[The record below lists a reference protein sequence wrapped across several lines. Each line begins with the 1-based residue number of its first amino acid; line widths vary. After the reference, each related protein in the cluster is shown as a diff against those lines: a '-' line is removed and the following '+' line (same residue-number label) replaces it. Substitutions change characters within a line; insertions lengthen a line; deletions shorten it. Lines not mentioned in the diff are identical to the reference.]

1 MDGCVR
7 DNDIY
12 LKLFRIMLKI
22 EVVSGQKALSEF
34 AGVAMQNALHL
45 QPLGIEGSAYDT
57 P

>member
-22 EVVSGQKALSEF
+22 EVVLGQKALSEF

-45 QPLGIEGSAYDT
+45 QPLGIEDSAYGT

>member
-12 LKLFRIMLKI
+12 LKLCRIMLEI
-22 EVVSGQKALSEF
+22 EVVLGQKALSEF

-45 QPLGIEGSAYDT
+45 KPLGIEGCAYGT